1 MTKAGEDKIHYLRI
15 PQGLGARA
23 EMVRMA
29 YVLAG
34 KPYIDVFHARAEASQ
49 AVTGNNPFK
58 QFPFVETPNGTRLY
72 QTIAIMHHAA
82 HGTPAWPSDPDRLTD
97 ALAVAMGGYDLYQA
111 FGGFAADDIVAKKRF
126 EERRAPQYFGALDE
140 IYSKR
145 LFAAGETPSFAD
157 CIVHEAV
164 AWCARRNEV
173 CRILL
178 EAKPH
183 LNAFVARF
191 RALPAIRDFMAR
203 QAALRTND
211 DSI

>member
-34 KPYIDVFHARAEASQ
+34 KPYVDVFHARAEASQ

-72 QTIAIMHHAA
+72 QTHRH
-82 HGTPAWPSDPDRLTD
+82 HGTTRRTGRRPGRGIPI
-97 ALAVAMGGYDLYQA
+97 
-111 FGGFAADDIVAKKRF
+111 AD
-126 EERRAPQYFGALDE
+126 RRARRGDGRPTISTRRSAGSQPTTRSRKSGSKKGAPRSYFGALDE

-145 LFAAGETPSFAD
+145 LFAAAKRRVSPTASCTKRSPGALGE
-157 CIVHEAV
+157 
-164 AWCARRNEV
+164 
-173 CRILL
+173 
-178 EAKPH
+178 
-183 LNAFVARF
+183 
-191 RALPAIRDFMAR
+191 
-203 QAALRTND
+203 
-211 DSI
+211 

>member
-15 PQGLGARA
+15 PQAHGARA

-34 KPYIDVFHARAEASQ
+34 RPYVDVFHARTEAAQ

-58 QFPFVETPNGTRLY
+58 QFPFVETSSGKRVY
-72 QTIAIMHHAA
+72 QTIAIMHHAS
-82 HGTPAWPSDPDRLTD
+82 HGTPAWPSDPARLTD

-111 FGGFAADDIVAKKRF
+111 FGGFAADDMVAKKRF
-126 EERRAPQYFGALDE
+126 EERRAPQFFGALDE
-140 IYSKR
+140 IYSKGA
-145 LFAAGETPSFAD
+145 FAAGDTPTFAD

-164 AWCARRNEV
+164 AWCVRRNDA
-173 CRILL
+173 CRNLL

-183 LNAFVARF
+183 LAAFVARF

-203 QAALRTND
+203 QAALRAND

>member
-111 FGGFAADDIVAKKRF
+111 FGGFAADDMVAKKRF

-145 LFAAGETPSFAD
+145 LFAAGEKAS
-157 CIVHEAV
+157 V
-164 AWCARRNEV
+164 AHR
-173 CRILL
+173 L
-178 EAKPH
+178 
-183 LNAFVARF
+183 
-191 RALPAIRDFMAR
+191 LPATGASCAPSHEECRR
-203 QAALRTND
+203 VL
-211 DSI
+211 